1 MKPTQFSRT
10 KSILFGVACL
20 VAQVLSTAPARAQ
33 QLSLEQLQKLGAL
46 PSGLPLQRMTA
57 ALFTPEWTYRGVI
70 TKTQETY
77 WTAGDTIDNGADPEE
92 VYESSVSLRPMP
104 GGIVDVLFKTTN
116 ARNFEPLHRALKRE
130 KLVNTPVTCIEC
142 EGVRYEANGYTITLY
157 TGKKGAYPYVA
168 VLHPA
173 APPIPLA
180 PAASEKV
187 AAATAQ

>member
-1 MKPTQFSRT
+1 MKSISSSLLVAALVLSSQFS
-10 KSILFGVACL
+10 AH
-20 VAQVLSTAPARAQ
+20 AQ

-57 ALFTPEWTYRGVI
+57 ALFTPDWTYRGVI

-77 WTAGDTIDNGADPEE
+77 WTAGDTVDNGSETEE

-104 GGIVDVLFKTTN
+104 GGIVDVLFKTTS

-130 KLVNTPVTCIEC
+130 KLVNMPVTCLEC
-142 EGVRYEANGYTITLY
+142 EGVRYEAAGYTITLY
-157 TGKKGAYPYVA
+157 SGKKGSYPFVA

-173 APPIPLA
+173 APPVPLQ
-180 PAASEKV
+180 PAASENIV
-187 AAATAQ
+187 PATAQ

>member
-1 MKPTQFSRT
+1 MKPIRS
-10 KSILFGVACL
+10 LLLGAAL
-20 VAQVLSTAPARAQ
+20 VLSSPFASLAQ

-77 WTAGDTIDNGADPEE
+77 WTAGDTLDNGAEPEE

-104 GGIVDVLFKTTN
+104 GGIVDVLFRTTS
-116 ARNFEPLHRALKRE
+116 ARYFEPLHRALKRE
-130 KLVNTPVTCIEC
+130 KLTSTPVTCLEC
-142 EGVRYEANGYTITLY
+142 EGVRYETAAYSITLY
-157 TGKKGAYPYVA
+157 SGKKGAYPFVA

-173 APPIPLA
+173 APPVPLL
-180 PAASEKV
+180 PAASENV
-187 AAATAQ
+187 VPATGQ